1 MLSVMLERTPIKQV
15 ARGGV
20 AAFSIYSVAVGLAY
34 GSQLL
39 VARMVGVHTYGEY
52 AYVFAWMTV
61 LSYFSAL
68 GFDVALLRFVPAY
81 EAKRM
86 WPLFCGVIQYAER
99 RSAAASVLVIVIGVC
114 AVMLGDMS
122 PQLRDAFL
130 VGFLLVPV
138 LSFLWIRC
146 SCVRA
151 LGGVVSAVAPDRMVR
166 EGVLLS
172 IVAVLSV
179 GLGWHLSASEVMAA
193 TVTGAGVGLALAS
206 LGVQRRRPHQVY
218 GVAPTYDAP
227 TWRRA
232 ALPLVIIGAAEAL
245 MNRTGVILL
254 GWLSD
259 TKAAGIYSVVFNVA
273 FVTALPRMAI
283 NTLFAPTISSLHVRK
298 DKEMLQALI
307 TTAASWTLGA
317 ASCIAVVLLVLAE
330 PLLAWFGPGYEAGV
344 PALRILLIGQ
354 VIVASGGSQLYVM
367 TMTGHERSAAALLVS
382 STIANAAGNIMLIGW
397 FGLTGA
403 AIGTAVAL
411 VGWNAV
417 MAVFLWR
424 RLSVLPGVLAMRRVM
439 PLKRRVPLGSVCS
452 DQVRNAPMTSNVPHH
467 TWLRSVPSNERPRNS
482 A

>member
-1 MLSVMLERTPIKQV
+1 
-15 ARGGV
+15 
-20 AAFSIYSVAVGLAY
+20 
-34 GSQLL
+34 
-39 VARMVGVHTYGEY
+39 
-52 AYVFAWMTV
+52 
-61 LSYFSAL
+61 
-68 GFDVALLRFVPAY
+68 
-81 EAKRM
+81 
-86 WPLFCGVIQYAER
+86 
-99 RSAAASVLVIVIGVC
+99 
-114 AVMLGDMS
+114 
-122 PQLRDAFL
+122 
-130 VGFLLVPV
+130 
-138 LSFLWIRC
+138 
-146 SCVRA
+146 
-151 LGGVVSAVAPDRMVR
+151 MVR

-179 GLGWHLSASEVMAA
+179 GLGWHLSASGVMAA
-193 TVTGAGVGLALAS
+193 TVIGAGVGLALAS

-254 GWLSD
+254 GWVAD

-283 NTLFAPTISSLHVRK
+283 NTLFAPAISSLHVRK
-298 DKEMLQALI
+298 DKEMLQGLI
-307 TTAASWTLGA
+307 TTAASWTLGS
-317 ASCIAVVLLVLAE
+317 ASCIAVVLFVLAE
-330 PLLAWFGPGYEAGV
+330 PLLAWFGPGYEVGV

-367 TMTGHERSAAALLVS
+367 TMTGYERSAAALLVS

-403 AIGTAVAL
+403 AIGTAAAL

-439 PLKRRVPLGSVCS
+439 PLKRRVPLASVCF
-452 DQVRNAPMTSNVPHH
+452 DQVRNAPMTSNAPHR
-467 TWLRSVPSNERPRNS
+467 TSLRSVPSNERPKNS